1 MLGVRVP
8 PALLFSGD
16 RNVQSTQR
24 FVIFAYLAF
33 GVLIWATIAK
43 LGGQIAYTA
52 GLPDPAILGDQFTL
66 TTVLGLVLALG
77 AGIYGFK
84 NERAHTYANEVVAE
98 LMKCTWPGKKET
110 RTATVVVIVTSLI
123 IALIL
128 GLFDAVWAQLT
139 GLIYR
144 TPTT

>member
-1 MLGVRVP
+1 
-8 PALLFSGD
+8 
-16 RNVQSTQR
+16 VQSTQR

-43 LGGQIAYTA
+43 LSGAIAYSA
-52 GLPDPAILGDQFTL
+52 GLPDPAILGENFTL
-66 TTVLGLVLALG
+66 TTVLGFALALA
-77 AGIYGFK
+77 AGLYAFK
-84 NERAHTYANEVVAE
+84 NQKAYTYANEVVAE
-98 LMKCTWPGKKET
+98 LLKCTWPGKKET
-110 RTATVVVIVTSLI
+110 RTATMVVIVTALI
-123 IALIL
+123 VAVIL